1 MVASPPV
8 TSGPDEP
15 APGGDVP
22 DEATRP
28 DQPAPRN
35 LLGGSAN
42 DDLAWL
48 NRHPHNRH
56 HDGNRHHGASG
67 RGRRHHHHHR
77 HHWYRPRN
85 TIGFPLLAL
94 LLVVVGF
101 VLYVNHELS
110 SIRRTP
116 LNAEFGGP
124 PSAGTNVLLVASNAP
139 SGSVRVDA
147 GTMVLQLIH
156 LSDDGTHASLID
168 IPRDLLLPAR
178 TGAGRATIAATYAR
192 AGTQAVA
199 SEVQDALGITLTHVL
214 QVDFA
219 GYVRAT
225 DRLGGVEVRTETGV
239 RHLTGDQ
246 ARAYVDQ
253 TGVASI
259 VTGQR
264 AQHWLRGIV
273 EATLT
278 PGVILNPIKLVGL
291 LHDMMPNL
299 ILDDTLTNGTIRSL
313 AWHSRGLSP
322 TQTRY
327 LTVPVLGYR
336 RIGGATVLLPD
347 THAIRQLGAA
357 IRADNDSGI
366 AVFGN

>member
-1 MVASPPV
+1 M
-8 TSGPDEP
+8 TGGPDEP
-15 APGGDVP
+15 APGADVP
-22 DEATRP
+22 DGF
-28 DQPAPRN
+28 DQPRSRTA
-35 LLGGSAN
+35 LGGSAD

-48 NRHPHNRH
+48 DRHPHNR
-56 HDGNRHHGASG
+56 DHHGTSG
-67 RGRRHHHHHR
+67 HGRRRHHHRR

-85 TIGFPLLAL
+85 TIGLPLLAL
-94 LLVVVGF
+94 VLVVVGF

-116 LNAEFGGP
+116 LNAQFGGP
-124 PSAGTNVLLVASNAP
+124 ASTGTNVLLIASDAP
-139 SGSVRVDA
+139 SGAVRADTR
-147 GTMVLQLIH
+147 TMVVQLIH
-156 LSDDGTHASLID
+156 LSVDGMHASLID
-168 IPRDLLLPAR
+168 IPRDLLLPAHA
-178 TGAGRATIAATYAR
+178 GAGRATIATTYSRSGA
-192 AGTQAVA
+192 QALA
-199 SEVQDALGITLTHVL
+199 SQVQDALRITLTHVL

-225 DRLGGVEVRTETGV
+225 DRLGGVDVRTETGL
-239 RHLTGDQ
+239 RRLSGDQ

-253 TGVASI
+253 AGIASI

-278 PGVILNPIKLVGL
+278 PGVVLNPLKLLGL
-291 LHDMMPNL
+291 LHDMTPNL
-299 ILDDTLTNGTIRSL
+299 VLGDTLTNGAIRSL
-313 AWHSRGLSP
+313 VWHARGLSP
-322 TQTRY
+322 SQTRY
-327 LTVPVLGYR
+327 LSVPVLGYR

-347 THAIRQLGAA
+347 TQGIRQLGGA

>member
-1 MVASPPV
+1 M
-8 TSGPDEP
+8 TNGPDEP
-15 APGGDVP
+15 
-22 DEATRP
+22 TP
-28 DQPAPRN
+28 DQPALGNPLGDPLGN
-35 LLGGSAN
+35 PLGNPLGGSAD

-48 NRHPHNRH
+48 DRHPHNRH
-56 HDGNRHHGASG
+56 HDGRHHHGSRP
-67 RGRRHHHHHR
+67 RGHHHHHR

-156 LSDDGTHASLID
+156 LSADGTHASLID
-168 IPRDLLLPAR
+168 IPRDLLLPR
-178 TGAGRATIAATYAR
+178 PGTGRATITATYAR
-192 AGTQAVA
+192 SGTQAVA

-225 DRLGGVEVRTETGV
+225 DRLGGVDVRTETGV

-264 AQHWLRGIV
+264 AQHWLRGMV

-347 THAIRQLGAA
+347 MHAIRQLGAA
-357 IRADNDSGI
+357 IRTDNDSGI